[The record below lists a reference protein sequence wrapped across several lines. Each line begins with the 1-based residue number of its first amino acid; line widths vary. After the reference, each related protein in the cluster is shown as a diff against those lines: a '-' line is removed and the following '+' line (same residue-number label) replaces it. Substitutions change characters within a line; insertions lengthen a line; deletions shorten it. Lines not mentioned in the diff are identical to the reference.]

1 MIRPIALFS
10 LSAALCSSLLA
21 YGVKDGC
28 KPHSENFYGDS
39 ERGWFYSEA
48 PCTKKDDNTSAPKVS
63 TTNTNKKYRL
73 IPKVVEVP
81 WDIIDQIDPEQIAEM
96 ERDAQKTALMYPTDH
111 NVKQHRLLH
120 KYVVKKS
127 VAYAKAGDRLGRADT
142 ELAAWRAEIPNSVY
156 KRDIKTRENHSK
168 GEDTLRKFS
177 SRAGLVVITQKGCGY
192 CEKQMPILNMLKE
205 ETGFSYKEV
214 DMGQAPRAVMT
225 LGVAKTPDIFL
236 VLNKNGKANWQRVAS
251 GLNTYDEIKKA
262 ILIGLYSLGEI
273 KDESLIYQ

>member
-10 LSAALCSSLLA
+10 LSAVLCSSLLA

-48 PCTKKDDNTSAPKVS
+48 PCTKKDENTSVAKTP
-63 TTNTNKKYRL
+63 TTNTNKKYKL

-142 ELAAWRAEIPNSVY
+142 ELAAWRSEIPLSAFARTASLKQAGDKNN
-156 KRDIKTRENHSK
+156 E
-168 GEDTLRKFS
+168 TLRKYS
-177 SRAGLVVITQKGCGY
+177 SMAGIVVITQRGCGY
-192 CEKQMPILNMLKE
+192 CEKQIPILEMLRE
-205 ETGFSYKEV
+205 QTGFTYKEV
-214 DMGQAPRAVMT
+214 DMAQAPTAVIN
-225 LGVAKTPDIFL
+225 LGVATTPDMFL
-236 VLNKNGKANWQRVAS
+236 VLNKNGVPRWHRVAS
-251 GLNTYDEIKKA
+251 GLNTLSEIKQA
-262 ILIGLYSLGEI
+262 ILIGLHSLGEI
-273 KDESLIYQ
+273 KDNTIIYK